1 MNKFK
6 EIKSYLTNKEVVQ
19 RYLGNPEKITSTGIW
34 YKSPFRKERTASFC
48 VSEKGIHDF
57 GDSKHYDV
65 ISFVESYFNVM
76 PLQALDIL
84 CNDFGL
90 SINNPYKN
98 EHIVKMLKKKREEEK
113 EIKEKTDKWFT
124 EKMQKICDD
133 LQEIRKM
140 INFLSDTTYFETL
153 CILYDQESKLEIFFE
168 QLIEICN
175 DEEKKTSAFLEDLKN
190 DRRR

>member
-48 VSEKGIHDF
+48 VSDKGIHDF

-65 ISFVESYFNVM
+65 ISFVERYFNVM
-76 PLQALDIL
+76 PSQALDIL
-84 CNDFGL
+84 CDDFGVN
-90 SINNPYKN
+90 INNPYKN
-98 EHIVKMLKKKREEEK
+98 EHIVKMLKKKRDEEK
-113 EIKEKTDKWFT
+113 EIKEKIDKWFT
-124 EKMQKICDD
+124 RKIQKICDD

-140 INFLSDTTYFETL
+140 INLLKDTTYFEAL
-153 CILYDQESKLEIFFE
+153 SILYNQESKLEIFFE

>member
-1 MNKFK
+1 
-6 EIKSYLTNKEVVQ
+6 
-19 RYLGNPEKITSTGIW
+19 
-34 YKSPFRKERTASFC
+34 
-48 VSEKGIHDF
+48 
-57 GDSKHYDV
+57 
-65 ISFVESYFNVM
+65 
-76 PLQALDIL
+76 
-84 CNDFGL
+84 
-90 SINNPYKN
+90 
-98 EHIVKMLKKKREEEK
+98 
-113 EIKEKTDKWFT
+113 
-124 EKMQKICDD
+124 MQKICDD